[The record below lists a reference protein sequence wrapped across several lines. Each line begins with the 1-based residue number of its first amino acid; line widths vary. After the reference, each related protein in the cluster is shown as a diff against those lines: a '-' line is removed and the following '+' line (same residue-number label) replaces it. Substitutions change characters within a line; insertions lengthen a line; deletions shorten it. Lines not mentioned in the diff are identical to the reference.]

1 VFKVGRVNLR
11 CWTLAKVDGRGQGDW
26 GVTEQISSLCRHLNQ
41 GNGEKLE
48 VVVVS
53 LCSSD
58 GDGGGMQPWTV
69 PIRKEVRR
77 LGSAQLRTVAFNA

>member
-1 VFKVGRVNLR
+1 ML
-11 CWTLAKVDGRGQGDW
+11 DPGQG
-26 GVTEQISSLCRHLNQ
+26 GRKRTRGLGGATEQISSLCRHLNQ
-41 GNGEKLE
+41 GNGERLA

-58 GDGGGMQPWTV
+58 GDGGMQPWTV

-77 LGSAQLRTVAFNA
+77 LGWAQLRTVAFNA